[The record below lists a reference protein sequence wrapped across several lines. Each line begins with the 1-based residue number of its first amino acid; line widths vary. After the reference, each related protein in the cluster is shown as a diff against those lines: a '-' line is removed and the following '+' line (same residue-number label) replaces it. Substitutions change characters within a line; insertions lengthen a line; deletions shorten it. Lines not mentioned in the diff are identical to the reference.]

1 MIAIWDNRLA
11 IGDTAIDAE
20 HRMVLNLLNEL
31 HVAFTVRVP
40 KVVVLRALETLTRTV
55 DRHFARDGFR
65 DTGISEHAAFSA
77 MVHRLLADWRSGE
90 IQEIDRRTLMNL
102 ANRWIDHMGRRE
114 TRSHRAM
121 PVFAPMQECAAG

>member
-20 HRMVLNLLNEL
+20 HRLVLDLLNEM

-40 KVVVLRALETLTRTV
+40 KVVVLRALETLARTV
-55 DRHFARDGFR
+55 DRHFARDSFGTP
-65 DTGISEHAAFSA
+65 DIAEHAAFAS

-90 IQEIDRRTLMNL
+90 TQEIDRRTLMNL
-102 ANRWIDHMGRRE
+102 ARRWIDHMGRRE
-114 TRSHRAM
+114 TRLHGSMSAVI
-121 PVFAPMQECAAG
+121 PTQEYRVG